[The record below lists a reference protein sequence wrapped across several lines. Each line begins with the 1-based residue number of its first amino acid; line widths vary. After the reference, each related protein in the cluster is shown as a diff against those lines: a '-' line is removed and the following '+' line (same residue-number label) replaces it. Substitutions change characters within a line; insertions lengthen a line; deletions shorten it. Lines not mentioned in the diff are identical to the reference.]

1 MRLPWRRENPEKAP
15 DIPWFWTLTIDG
27 RPAAN
32 FDWPDILQGLEGLRA
47 DPDSFLALERQNPA
61 CIQESGFLQCAVV
74 LTGERAGWYA
84 VECGYPG
91 PEGPV
96 LLERQV
102 PSIQEVVP
110 VFESVYRQR
119 DI

>member
-74 LTGERAGWYA
+74 LM
-84 VECGYPG
+84 
-91 PEGPV
+91 
-96 LLERQV
+96 ERQV

-119 DI
+119 DAVLSGFADLSDAMGRNESTR

>member
-1 MRLPWRRENPEKAP
+1 MRLPWRRENSEKAP

-91 PEGPV
+91 P
-96 LLERQV
+96 
-102 PSIQEVVP
+102 
-110 VFESVYRQR
+110 
-119 DI
+119 